1 MGTRGIEQSGR
12 INWLNRDNGVVYK
25 SGMGGGM
32 LAAQLQQSLE
42 GQKLVF
48 LVVTQTARVVVN
60 NISQVGAAV
69 GDLEHFIDLLLIFDN
84 GDADFS
90 IMQHMQH
97 FLRHCVLIERNGH
110 GPDSLR
116 SQDRKSVV

>member
-32 LAAQLQQSLE
+32 LAAQLQQSLD

-69 GDLEHFIDLLLIFDN
+69 GDLEHFIDLLLIFDT

-90 IMQHMQH
+90 IMQHMKH
-97 FLRHCVLIERNGH
+97 FLRHCAQIERTGYGSDGH
-110 GPDSLR
+110 TSHNET
-116 SQDRKSVV
+116 